1 MPQLLEVSTGG
12 LFMESNPLI
21 RGSMSCF
28 KIRRLVGIVDFF
40 SSGIS
45 NSSVMYSTTIRKLA
59 ATCL

>member
-1 MPQLLEVSTGG
+1 MPQLLEVSTGD

-28 KIRRLVGIVDFF
+28 RTNRLVGIVDF
-40 SSGIS
+40 SLSGIS
-45 NSSVMYSTTIRKLA
+45 NSSVMYSTTIRKFA